1 MFKRAEPHEY
11 VAAFGARFAVALFG
25 ALPLDWASA
34 LGGWIGRTLGPH
46 FPVHRTA
53 AENLA
58 RAMPELDEQQR
69 REILNRMWDNLGR
82 VLGEYPHLGD
92 FVISGAPRP
101 GRIDVVGGENIEAI
115 RDSGKSGIFFSAHY
129 GNWELMS
136 LAATQYGLPLVHVYR
151 AANNPLTEEILQKL
165 RKPVGGRHIPKG
177 MQAARELLKA
187 LKQDEALGMLVDQKL
202 ATGIPVPFF
211 GRDAMTAPAIAEL
224 ALKAG
229 CPVIPAYVVRLKGAR
244 FQIFVEPPIHLEDT
258 GNRERDVL
266 AAMTMINAK
275 IESWIRARPDHWFWV
290 HKRWPKG

>member
-1 MFKRAEPHEY
+1 MPKSPKPHEY

-53 AENLA
+53 AKNLA
-58 RAMPELDEQQR
+58 RAMPELDEAQR
-69 REILNRMWDNLGR
+69 RDILKRMWDNLGR
-82 VLGEYPHLGD
+82 VLAEYPHLGG

-101 GRIDVVGGENIEAI
+101 GRIEVVGGEHIEAI

-136 LAATQYGLPLVHVYR
+136 LAATQYGMPLVHVYR
-151 AANNPLTEEILQKL
+151 AANNPLTEEILQNL

-187 LKQDEALGMLVDQKL
+187 LKQNEVLGMLVDQKL

-224 ALKAG
+224 ALKAD
-229 CPVIPAYVVRLKGAR
+229 CPVIPAHVIRLGGAR
-244 FQIFVEPPIHLEDT
+244 FQIIVEPPIQLENT
-258 GNRERDVL
+258 GDRERDVL
-266 AAMTMINAK
+266 AAMRMINTK
-275 IESWIRARPDHWFWV
+275 IENWIRARPDHWFWV
-290 HKRWPKG
+290 HKRWPKD

>member
-25 ALPLDWASA
+25 ALPLDRASA

-58 RAMPELDEQQR
+58 RAMPELDEAQR
-69 REILNRMWDNLGR
+69 REILKRMWDNLGR

-101 GRIDVVGGENIEAI
+101 GRIDVVGGEHIEAV

-187 LKQDEALGMLVDQKL
+187 LKHDEALGMLVDQKL
-202 ATGIPVPFF
+202 AAGIPVPFF

-229 CPVIPAYVVRLKGAR
+229 CPVIPAYVVRQEGAR
-244 FQIFVEPPIHLEDT
+244 FQIIVEPPIYLEDT

-275 IESWIRARPDHWFWV
+275 IESWIRKRPDHWFWV
-290 HKRWPKG
+290 HRRWPKN

>member
-34 LGGWIGRTLGPH
+34 LGGWIGRTIGPRL
-46 FPVHRTA
+46 PVHRTA
-53 AENLA
+53 EQNLA
-58 RAMPELDEQQR
+58 RAMPELDEAQR
-69 REILNRMWDNLGR
+69 HRILMGMWDNLGR
-82 VLGEYPHLGD
+82 VLAEYPHLGD
-92 FVISGAPRP
+92 FVISGTLRP
-101 GRIDVVGGENIEAI
+101 GRIDVVGGEHIDAI
-115 RDSGKSGIFFSAHY
+115 RDSGKPGIFFSAHY

-136 LAATQYGLPLVHVYR
+136 LAATQYGAPLVHVYR
-151 AANNPLTEEILQKL
+151 AANNPLTEEILQNL
-165 RKPVGGRHIPKG
+165 RRPVGGRHVPKG

-187 LKQDEALGMLVDQKL
+187 LKQNELLGMLVDQKL

-229 CPVIPAYVVRLKGAR
+229 CPVIPAYVQRLEGAR
-244 FQIFVEPPIHLEDT
+244 FRIIVEAPIHLEDT
-258 GNRERDVL
+258 GDRERDVL

-275 IESWIRARPDHWFWV
+275 IEGWIRERPDHWFWV
-290 HKRWPKG
+290 HKRWPKD